1 MEESSHVEKRLAE
14 LVAFDTRNPGAN
26 ERAMAEKLARDLN
39 ALGARTTEVFASAGH
54 HSAFACFG
62 PHSPTL
68 ILNAHLDT
76 VPANSGYSADPL
88 VLVKRD
94 GRLHGLGSA
103 DTKGA
108 IAAILEAL
116 AQRKGSG
123 AVPDGLAVLF
133 SGDEELGG
141 ACIREFLASERS
153 RSLARA
159 IVCEPTGCCVG
170 VRHRG
175 VYAAKISATS
185 PGGHSSLAESV
196 PNPLTALARAAVALD
211 DLGVCC
217 RDLGPP
223 GLRGLCM
230 NIAAL
235 DGGMAFNMI
244 PARAALTFSMRPAP
258 GVELGTILEQA
269 RGAIRSATAPLT
281 MDWEDIATNPAF
293 ETRDLS
299 SFVPLFGDRAKSPV
313 TLPFGTEA
321 GQFID
326 QGIDAVVLGP
336 GRVEQA
342 HKADEYVDLDEL
354 EEAVRIFVQVI
365 R

>member
-1 MEESSHVEKRLAE
+1 
-14 LVAFDTRNPGAN
+14 
-26 ERAMAEKLARDLN
+26 
-39 ALGARTTEVFASAGH
+39 
-54 HSAFACFG
+54 
-62 PHSPTL
+62 
-68 ILNAHLDT
+68 
-76 VPANSGYSADPL
+76 
-88 VLVKRD
+88 
-94 GRLHGLGSA
+94 
-103 DTKGA
+103 
-108 IAAILEAL
+108 
-116 AQRKGSG
+116 
-123 AVPDGLAVLF
+123 
-133 SGDEELGG
+133 
-141 ACIREFLASERS
+141 
-153 RSLARA
+153 
-159 IVCEPTGCCVG
+159 
-170 VRHRG
+170 
-175 VYAAKISATS
+175 
-185 PGGHSSLAESV
+185 
-196 PNPLTALARAAVALD
+196 
-211 DLGVCC
+211 
-217 RDLGPP
+217 
-223 GLRGLCM
+223 M

-354 EEAVRIFVQVI
+354 EDAESPSLQQVVERADMSSCVQIYIEGLSDGYRSAILMHDLEGLTSAEIASALGLTVATVKMRLHRARLRLRAQMEADCALTHDERNVLVCEPAP
-365 R
+365 